1 MHHTGACAIYLVN
14 SKLIARENWLVVA
27 GLQNVQVLSRLPFRP
42 FATPLLQVVVVV
54 VVVIGCVVKL
64 LLVFGGVEEIVV
76 ALLVD
81 KSRFD
86 QLFRVLFRQRLFIP
100 VTIQLV
106 G

>member
-42 FATPLLQVVVVV
+42 FATPLLQVVV